1 MCKQHQ
7 GLDTPGKWQNYC
19 QVNTVPLIDE
29 YEVNISEDDIDID
42 KNRYHILIK
51 KMTLVKR

>member
-1 MCKQHQ
+1 MCKKHQ

-42 KNRYHILIK
+42 KKSIPDPD
-51 KMTLVKR
+51 